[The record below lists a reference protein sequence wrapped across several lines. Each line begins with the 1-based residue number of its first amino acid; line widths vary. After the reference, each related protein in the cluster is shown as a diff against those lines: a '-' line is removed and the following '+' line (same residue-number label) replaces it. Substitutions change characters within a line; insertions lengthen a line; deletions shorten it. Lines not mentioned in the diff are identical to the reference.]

1 MNFNINVSEK
11 DLEDF
16 LVSNIQKYH
25 PDLKIIKRQFRTAC
39 GIIDLLAKDISL
51 SYGDN
56 VYVVIELKIGELDA
70 SAVCQV
76 LRYTQYL
83 NSEMS
88 KNGTRFFY
96 PLLIGSSVSE
106 EISKLVCFYNDEYND
121 TFYCMYD
128 LFSFDLKGINFGYYN
143 INNMKFF
150 RDNYTEQ
157 NSRFQNLIEE
167 NTEKDIEIYNLNER
181 IKDMEKRKN
190 D

>member
-25 PDLKIIKRQFRTAC
+25 PDLKIIKRQFRTSC
-39 GIIDLLAKDISL
+39 GIIDLLAKDTSYR
-51 SYGDN
+51 YGDN

-88 KNGTRFFY
+88 KKGKRFFY
-96 PLLIGSSVSE
+96 PLLIGSSISE
-106 EISKLVCFYNDEYND
+106 EISKLVCFFNDEYND

-143 INNMKFF
+143 INNLKFF
-150 RDNYTEQ
+150 KENFIEQ
-157 NSRFQNLIEE
+157 NSRYENLEE
-167 NTEKDIEIYNLNER
+167 ESVEKDFEINNLKTKIEDL
-181 IKDMEKRKN
+181 EKRKN

>member
-39 GIIDLLAKDISL
+39 GIIDLLAKDTSL
-51 SYGDN
+51 SYGNN

-88 KNGTRFFY
+88 KNGKRFFY

-143 INNMKFF
+143 INNNKFF
-150 RDNYTEQ
+150 RENFIEQ
-157 NSRFQNLIEE
+157 NSRCENLVEE
-167 NTEKDIEIYNLNER
+167 NIEKDFEIDTLKTKIEDL
-181 IKDMEKRKN
+181 EKRKN

>member
-25 PDLKIIKRQFRTAC
+25 PDLKIIKRQFITSC
-39 GIIDLLAKDISL
+39 GIIDLLAKDT

-56 VYVVIELKIGELDA
+56 VYAVIELKIGELDA

-88 KNGTRFFY
+88 KKGKRFFY
-96 PLLIGSSVSE
+96 PLLIGSSISE
-106 EISKLVCFYNDEYND
+106 EISKLVCFFNDEYND

-143 INNMKFF
+143 INNLKFF
-150 RDNYTEQ
+150 RENFIEQ
-157 NSRFQNLIEE
+157 NSRCENFGEE
-167 NTEKDIEIYNLNER
+167 IVEKDFEIYNLKTKIE
-181 IKDMEKRKN
+181 DLEKRKN